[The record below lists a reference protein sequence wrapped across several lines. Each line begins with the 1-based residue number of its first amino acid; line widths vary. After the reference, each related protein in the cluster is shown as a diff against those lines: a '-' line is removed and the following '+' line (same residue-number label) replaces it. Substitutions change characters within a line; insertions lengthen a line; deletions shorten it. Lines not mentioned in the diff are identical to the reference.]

1 MRLSINS
8 ARLLG
13 VKVILLFS
21 ICSVWLG
28 LRNDFWCLLSCECTS
43 WYDRTR
49 NHWHERWP
57 QKLLHRLGCYKS
69 CVHPAPCLLGDP
81 VFQCPPSPSLSA
93 AGLCYPVPYASLLY
107 SKCYFFVCYLLLH
120 CDSAC
125 KKEFLLVNLFILLF
139 YSYNKNYYFLF
150 HLIFHYFLYWLLLFF
165 HMWRVSVM

>member
-1 MRLSINS
+1 MRCALKQLVSINS

-107 SKCYFFVCYLLLH
+107 SKCVTFLYVIYYYIVIQHARMNFYLLIYL
-120 CDSAC
+120 
-125 KKEFLLVNLFILLF
+125 FFFFILIIRIIIF
-139 YSYNKNYYFLF
+139 YF
-150 HLIFHYFLYWLLLFF
+150 I
-165 HMWRVSVM
+165 